1 MFLNNVIKKIVVLS
15 CFMSA
20 GFCGASAHPF
30 FVLGK
35 DGVIAE
41 YEGKQ
46 KSSIEGIKKVYPVRV
61 HNGGYVLRER
71 LYTTPVHSVEFKKN
85 GYLEV
90 KLSDGRKDWLLVG

>member
-1 MFLNNVIKKIVVLS
+1 MFLNNVIKKIVVLG

-41 YEGKQ
+41 YGGKQ
-46 KSSIEGIKKVYPVRV
+46 KSSVAGIRKVYPVHV
-61 HNGGYVLRER
+61 HNGGYLLRER
-71 LYTTPVHSVEFKKN
+71 VYTMPVHSVQFNKN

-90 KLSDGRKDWLLVG
+90 LLSDGRKDWLLIG